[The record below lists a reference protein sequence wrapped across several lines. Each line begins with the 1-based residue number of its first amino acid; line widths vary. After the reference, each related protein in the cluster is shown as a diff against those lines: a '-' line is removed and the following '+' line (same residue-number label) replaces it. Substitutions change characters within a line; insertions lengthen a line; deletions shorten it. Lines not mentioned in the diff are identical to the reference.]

1 MLACLQSSLLMHCVD
16 ILISR
21 PIRGGEVGTMCCK
34 NSTSPNLT
42 PPYEAD
48 LMLSRVDSSQ
58 PILLSSPDEPT
69 FFRPILHASTD
80 HFLELPTLSF
90 LSVLS
95 PMGPLPEHRLL
106 ALEVHQTNRASHRT
120 RSSRGRYQRST
131 FTQCVPKR
139 KPSLSQSKRQPRSW
153 VSI

>member
-1 MLACLQSSLLMHCVD
+1 MQSSLLIHCVD

-21 PIRGGEVGTMCCK
+21 PIRGEGVGTMCYK
-34 NSTSPNLT
+34 NSTLPNLT

-48 LMLSRVDSSQ
+48 LMLSRVGSSQ

-69 FFRPILHASTD
+69 FFRRISHASTD

-90 LSVLS
+90 RSVLS
-95 PMGPLPEHRLL
+95 PMGPSPEHRLL
-106 ALEVHQTNRASHRT
+106 ALEAHQTSRASHRT
-120 RSSRGRYQRST
+120 RSSRGRYRRSI
-131 FTQCVPKR
+131 FTQCVQKK
-139 KPSLSQSKRQPRSW
+139 KPSRSQSKRQPRSW